1 MPAKKKS
8 PNKKSTAV
16 DADST
21 DITVLSPRQSED
33 DLDDRADTEE
43 FVRGHG
49 SGDLASNHNTK
60 TTAPK
65 KKKKRTGNSL
75 SLLPSPPNPVSK
87 KKQSALQRITK
98 EEANEC
104 NAHLYAFADQ
114 GHWRPEVAA
123 GWLELFC
130 ETAAY
135 KACNQ
140 DIAQFLKRW
149 RMNPRIRGALKHD
162 FEYVVQTAWAFEDRK
177 AALGKYA
184 AAGSKLGKR
193 RRHHD
198 KEEMDASDDSED
210 EPPAKRVKRSRKG
223 RKTKRRS
230 KKKKRGAKPRDSED
244 SGGDPSADETT
255 TNSSGHSTEEG
266 SV

>member
-43 FVRGHG
+43 FVRGSG

-60 TTAPK
+60 PKAPK

-75 SLLPSPPNPVSK
+75 SQLSSPPNPVT

-104 NAHLYAFADQ
+104 NAHLYAFAD
-114 GHWRPEVAA
+114 
-123 GWLELFC
+123 
-130 ETAAY
+130 
-135 KACNQ
+135 
-140 DIAQFLKRW
+140 
-149 RMNPRIRGALKHD
+149 
-162 FEYVVQTAWAFEDRK
+162 
-177 AALGKYA
+177 
-184 AAGSKLGKR
+184 
-193 RRHHD
+193 
-198 KEEMDASDDSED
+198 
-210 EPPAKRVKRSRKG
+210 
-223 RKTKRRS
+223 
-230 KKKKRGAKPRDSED
+230 
-244 SGGDPSADETT
+244 
-255 TNSSGHSTEEG
+255 
-266 SV
+266 